1 MNLFNQRKGITPV
14 IAIVLLLMV
23 TVGAVGVVYT
33 QFNTLVGNPTEEIEE
48 QQLAQDT
55 EIRIAQ
61 MYTDESLSSDIHQLD
76 HTADNYGTVQMM
88 VQNTGS
94 VTRNAS
100 AFVLTT
106 QGEMASG
113 YTTNECFGNDPD
125 GIPLLDP
132 GDTYTCDTGLIYPE
146 VTEDVSVEVLLTDS
160 SKTWTSTCRHVT
172 TGDENC

>member
-1 MNLFNQRKGITPV
+1 MSLFNQRKGITPV

-33 QFNTLVGNPTEEIEE
+33 QFNTLVGNPTEELEE

-61 MYTDESLSSDIHQLD
+61 MYTDESLSSDIDQLD

-106 QGEMASG
+106 QGDEA
-113 YTTNECFGNDPD
+113 YQNECFGNDND
-125 GIPLLDP
+125 IPLLDP
-132 GDTYTCDTGLIYPE
+132 GDTYECDTGLIYPE
-146 VTEDVSVEVLLTDS
+146 VTDDVSVEVLLTDS

-172 TGDENC
+172 TGEENC